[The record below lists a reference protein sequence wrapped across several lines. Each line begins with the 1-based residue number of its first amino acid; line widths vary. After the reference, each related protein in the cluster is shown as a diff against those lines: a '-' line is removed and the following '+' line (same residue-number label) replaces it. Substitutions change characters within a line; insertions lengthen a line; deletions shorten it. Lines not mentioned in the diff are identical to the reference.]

1 MERDGATQSLWQR
14 EEINYTEVNFV
25 HNSKDIFDV
34 IIIGAGIT
42 GLTTA
47 LCLQAAGKRCMVL
60 EAHKVGFGT
69 TSGTTAHLNTVLD
82 NSYSKIIKNFGL
94 ENAIRTAE
102 AADLAIQSIESFI
115 AQYGIACNFTRCA
128 AYLYA
133 TEEKEAKELQNM
145 QEAFRQVGINSSY
158 VHHIPGPMKFTK
170 AVCVSGQARFHPT
183 QYIKGLLKA
192 YLELGGKIR
201 EKSLVKKVQEE
212 DSFQRVLSADDGVYD
227 AKHIV
232 YATHTPPG
240 IHPLTFKLTPYRSY
254 VIAVELTNRKSYP
267 NDLIYD
273 LKEPFHYIR
282 KAKEGESPVLI
293 IGGED
298 HKTAHEINTVHNFQ
312 KLESF
317 VRQHYSVQR
326 KLYEWSSQFYE
337 SADGLPYIGYLSEKK
352 NKFVATGFSGNGM
365 IYGTLSGKIISDI
378 IIKGKSKYQ
387 NLFSP
392 SRVKP
397 IAEFQSFVKESAD
410 VIKHFVSDR
419 LSVDKLKNT
428 VEIGKGEGRIVKY
441 EGKKIAIYR
450 DKEGELFALN
460 PVCRHAGCIVQWNH
474 AERSWDCPCH
484 GTRYAIDGSLLN
496 GPASTDLP
504 SLKLE

>member
-1 MERDGATQSLWQR
+1 MKRDGATQSLWQK
-14 EEINYTEVNFV
+14 EESNFTEVNFV
-25 HNSKDIFDV
+25 HDSKYIFDV

-60 EAHKVGFGT
+60 EANNVGFGT

-94 ENAIRTAE
+94 KNAIQTAE
-102 AADLAIQSIESFI
+102 AAGSAIQTIESFI
-115 AQYGIACNFTRCA
+115 AQYSIECDFTRCA

-133 TEEKEAKELQNM
+133 TDEKEEKELQNM
-145 QEAFRQVGINSSY
+145 QEAFHQVGINSTH
-158 VHHIPGPMKFTK
+158 VNHIPGPMKFTK
-170 AVCVSGQARFHPT
+170 AICVSGQARFHPT

-192 YLELGGKIR
+192 YLKLGGKIR
-201 EKSLVKKVQEE
+201 EDSLVKKVQDK
-212 DSFQRVLSADDGVYD
+212 DSFQRVQSTHDRVYD

-240 IHPLTFKLTPYRSY
+240 IHLLTFKLTPYRSY
-254 VIAVELTNRKSYP
+254 VIAVKLANNENYP
-267 NDLIYD
+267 DDLIYD
-273 LKEPFHYIR
+273 LKEPFHYTR
-282 KAKEGESPVLI
+282 KAEDEENPVLI

-298 HKTAHEINTVHNFQ
+298 HKTAHHVNTIHNFQ

-317 VRQHYSVQR
+317 VRRHYSVQR

-337 SADGLPYIGYLSEKK
+337 STDGLPYIGYLSEKK
-352 NKFVATGFSGNGM
+352 NQFVATGFSGNGM

-387 NLFSP
+387 SLFSP

-397 IAEFQSFVKESAD
+397 IADVQSFVKENAD

-419 LSVDKLKNT
+419 LSVDKLKNI
-428 VEIGKGEGRIVKY
+428 VEIRKGEGKIVKY
-441 EGKKIAIYR
+441 EGKKIAIYK

-460 PVCRHAGCIVQWNH
+460 PVCRHAGCIVQWNS
-474 AERSWDCPCH
+474 AELSWDCPCH